1 MNRTTT
7 RASIIVVNSSKPV
20 PGSKIVKKIIW
31 TQNLDHKEKTI
42 EAIRNL
48 RWRTIEMTVRIFLF
62 FNCLHFHQRLDMGWY
77 FSVCI

>member
-1 MNRTTT
+1 MQ
-7 RASIIVVNSSKPV
+7 IIVVNSSKPV

-48 RWRTIEMTVRIFLF
+48 RWRTIEMTVRIFLI
-62 FNCLHFHQRLDMGWY
+62 L
-77 FSVCI
+77 